1 MNKGVSIKYGDVA
14 PEAKENFES
23 QVKLGEITDFSDL
36 KILKQYNAEF
46 RNFANPCELY
56 QTVLDGSS
64 EAFPE
69 NPENE
74 TLGIWSKEISDE
86 FGDFIMPLIIEL
98 EADAQ
103 YSSQGLTFTFDTQN
117 NIYPREIGIR
127 WLRVTDEGIDE
138 LAEEYFEPDNAFYF
152 CHYKVENYNKVI
164 VYFLNLNMPHNRLKL
179 RAIDFG
185 YGTYFTGRE
194 LRNVRVDQRINP
206 ISSEITINTVDFTL
220 DSKSNIEYSFQ
231 KKQPLTVYFNGN
243 MILTTFVKKSS
254 RKSKMLWSVQS
265 EDYIGSLDDI
275 RFPGGIYVNKNACE
289 IIEEISALTNIP
301 FEIEDTFRN
310 STVSG
315 YIPYTS
321 CREAL
326 MQVCFAIKAVVNT
339 FGSSTVKILSLS
351 QDVSQKIPDERIYQG
366 QSSEETET
374 ITSVSLVEHQYTEST
389 ENAEIYKAE
398 SGVSDVEILI
408 TFSEPLHSLSITN
421 GEILK
426 DENGNKKCGANYA
439 YIRVQEGC
447 VLNGKKYKH
456 TEIRHTKNN
465 PVVAVSDVPKD
476 VEINNAT
483 LVSSQNADTLLEYI
497 YDWLSKTE
505 SVRAKIVDG
514 MKEKKINVAVYG
526 NAIYGTVKYGS
537 QGETT
542 YKYDTPANVGDII
555 TVNRDYARDN
565 SNTFTGRIIS
575 ASYNLNGNIIAKDVT
590 IK

>member
-275 RFPGGIYVNKNACE
+275 KFPGGIYVNKNACE

-374 ITSVSLVEHQYTEST
+374 ITSVSLVEHQYTESS

-439 YIRVQEGC
+439 YIRAQEGC

-456 TEIRHTKNN
+456 TEIRHTKKN

-542 YKYDTPANVGDII
+542 YEYDTPANVGDII

>member
-152 CHYKVENYNKVI
+152 CHHKVENYNKVI
-164 VYFLNLNMPHNRLKL
+164 VYFLSLNMPHNRLKL

-275 RFPGGIYVNKNACE
+275 RFSGGIYVNKNACE

-351 QDVSQKIPDERIYQG
+351 QDVSQKIPDERIYKG

-374 ITSVSLVEHQYTEST
+374 ITSVSLVEHQYTESS

-439 YIRVQEGC
+439 YIRAQEGC

-456 TEIRHTKNN
+456 TEIRHTKKN

>member
-23 QVKLGEITDFSDL
+23 EVKLGEITDFSDL

-69 NPENE
+69 NPEYE

-86 FGDFIMPLIIEL
+86 FGDFITPLIIEL

-152 CHYKVENYNKVI
+152 CHHKVENYNKVI

-439 YIRVQEGC
+439 YIRAQEGC

-456 TEIRHTKNN
+456 TEIRHTKKN

-542 YKYDTPANVGDII
+542 YEYDTPANVGDII